1 MRFYRKENLKLFK
14 PIDIL
19 IYALLIIGV
28 FSLFLFFVIL
38 PANSS
43 NNGFTV
49 TINGKTIFN
58 YHYGAYTVDLVDY
71 EMADH
76 IVYDKQAST
85 ITVYVDDDKQDFNV
99 IKIDEANKTAK
110 VIDANCS
117 ISKDCVYTPSI
128 KNGSA
133 IVCAP
138 HKLKIVALGDKAIR
152 PPTTGGVL

>member
-1 MRFYRKENLKLFK
+1 MRFCRKESLKLFK

-38 PANSS
+38 PTSSS

-58 YHYGAYTVDLVDY
+58 YHYGSHTIDLVETSMTDNVIY
-71 EMADH
+71 N
-76 IVYDKQAST
+76 KQDSV
-85 ITVYVDDDKQDFNV
+85 ITVYVDDDKQSFNV

-110 VIDANCS
+110 VIEANCS
-117 ISKDCVYTPSI
+117 HSKDCVYTPSI

-138 HKLKIVALGDKAIR
+138 HKLKIVSLGER
-152 PPTTGGVL
+152 VNTPPTTGGVL

>member
-14 PIDIL
+14 PIDL
-19 IYALLIIGV
+19 LVYALLIIGV

-38 PANSS
+38 PASS
-43 NNGFTV
+43 SSDGFTV

-58 YHYGAYTVDLVDY
+58 YHYGSYTVDLVDY
-71 EMADH
+71 KMADH
-76 IVYDKQAST
+76 IVYDKQKST
-85 ITVYVDDDKQDFNV
+85 ITIYLDDNKQDFNL
-99 IKIDEANKTAK
+99 IEIDEANKTAK

-117 ISKDCVYTPSI
+117 LSKDCVYTPSI